1 LVVSG
6 HKIPEKI
13 NKSYQKLLAA
23 EGGNQIPPEHFSEL
37 PRTTKNYQEHFSELP
52 ESQRTLLRFLENIY
66 KNYQNPREHFL
77 ELPRTTK
84 NTSQNYQRRY

>member
-37 PRTTKNYQEHFSELP
+37 PRTTKNTSQNYQEHFS
-52 ESQRTLLRFLENIY
+52 
-66 KNYQNPREHFL
+66 

-84 NTSQNYQRRY
+84 NTSQNYQNPREHFSDS